1 MNKQQ
6 SATAFTPSLTG
17 QLVEAI
23 NARGIDARDLEAAA
37 LFTLDAVANLVAGR
51 NSGPG
56 RKLLAWQRS
65 MEQLAGSEAIDRARL
80 SFLYGALCHILEV
93 DDLHRASVVHPGC
106 VVVPAVLAMAAGHD
120 GRAALTAVLKGF
132 EACCRVGMSVGQAH
146 YRIWHNT
153 ATCGPF
159 GSAMAVADLLNL
171 DETQTIHALGNAGSQ
186 SAGLWEFLDTG
197 AETKHL
203 HAGRGAEAGVV
214 AATLAAQGFTGAA
227 TILEGKRGFFKAT
240 CPDPDPSQLV
250 PMPDESW
257 QVHQTSIKPWPSCRH
272 THPAID
278 CALTLYQRAGGA
290 RNIRSVR
297 VECYQAALDL
307 CDRTTVTSPYDGK
320 FSLQH
325 CVAAALADGEVIFD
339 SFEAEARTRLAD
351 LRSRI
356 SVTTADTFA
365 SAYPVHWGSRVVLAM
380 SDGSELAQEVADAR
394 GDPELPL
401 SAGELAEKARGLLDH
416 GGLKNPDLLID
427 EVLSMADG
435 GPVPDLSGLV
445 RKSIS

>member
-6 SATAFTPSLTG
+6 STAAFTPSLTG
-17 QLVEAI
+17 QLVRAI
-23 NARGIDARDLEAAA
+23 NARGIDDNDLEIAA
-37 LFTLDAVANLVAGR
+37 LFTLDAVANIVAGR

-65 MEQLAGSEAIDRARL
+65 MQELSGSSTIDKARL

-106 VVVPAVLAMAAGHD
+106 VVVPAVLAMAPGGD

-132 EACCRVGMSVGQAH
+132 EACCRVGMSVGPAH

-159 GSAMAVADLLNL
+159 GSAMAVAGLLHL
-171 DETQTIHALGNAGSQ
+171 DETQTVHALGNAGSQ

-214 AATLAAQGFTGAA
+214 AATLAAHDFTGAA

-240 CPDPDPSQLV
+240 CPDPDPGQLV
-250 PMPDESW
+250 PRPDQPW

-278 CALTLYQRAGGA
+278 CALTLYQRVGGA
-290 RNIRSVR
+290 RNIRAVR
-297 VECYQAALDL
+297 VEAYPAALDL
-307 CDRTTVTSPYDGK
+307 CNRVTVNSPYEGK

-325 CVAAALADGEVIFD
+325 CVAAALSDGEVVFD
-339 SFEAEARTRLAD
+339 SFEAPCRERLAD

-356 SVTTADTFA
+356 SVATADAFA
-365 SAYPVHWGSRVVLAM
+365 NAYPVHWGSRVVLTM
-380 SDGSELAQEVADAR
+380 QDGSEMSQQVSDAR

-401 SAGELAEKARGLLDH
+401 SAGEMADKARGLLVH
-416 GGLKNPDLLID
+416 GNHADPDRLIED
-427 EVLSMADG
+427 VLAMAKG
-435 GPVPDLSGLV
+435 GKVPDLAGIV
-445 RKSIS
+445 R